1 MSTDRGLTP
10 VVGKTLEIGIVL
22 LYVALVTTALYGGVV
37 PHARSDA
44 AGVVGDRALAAAATS
59 VEDAVPAVPA
69 SAVTVRERVS
79 LPDSLRGR
87 PYEIRASGRTL
98 VLESAAPG
106 VGGRATLSLPSRVRA
121 VNGTWHGGRT
131 AVVVVRG
138 NASGLRVALE
148 GGDG

>member
-10 VVGKTLEIGIVL
+10 VVAKTLEIGIVL

-59 VEDAVPAVPA
+59 VEDAVPSEPA
-69 SAVTVRERVS
+69 RTVSVRERVT
-79 LPDSLRGR
+79 LPDALRGR
-87 PYEIRASGRTL
+87 PYAIRGSGRTL

-106 VGGRATLSLPSRVRA
+106 VGGRARLSLPSRVRA
-121 VNGTWHGGRT
+121 VNGTWHSGRP

-138 NASGLRVALE
+138 NTSALRVTLRGA
-148 GGDG
+148 DG